1 MGNGGIIKSSTV
13 LTTDY
18 LIYDTEYGTNT
29 TKYKRA
35 MELNGRGK
43 NIQLIP
49 NIDFIA
55 QIRQEKKRESFLM
68 QMVRLCMN
76 QRQRSLW

>member
-49 NIDFIA
+49 NIDYCTDQA
-55 QIRQEKKRESFLM
+55 GKKRE
-68 QMVRLCMN
+68 R
-76 QRQRSLW
+76 